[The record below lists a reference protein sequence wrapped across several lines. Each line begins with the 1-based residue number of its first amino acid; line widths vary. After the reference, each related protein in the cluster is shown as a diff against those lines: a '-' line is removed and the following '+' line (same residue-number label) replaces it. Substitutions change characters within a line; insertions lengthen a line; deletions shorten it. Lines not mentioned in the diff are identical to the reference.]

1 MFAWPESVQVELVL
15 NVKPVRRRYR
25 WDDLARDYTGWEQN
39 MVGMLS
45 GDGICPLGII
55 DPNTTVTTQ

>member
-1 MFAWPESVQVELVL
+1 MELVL
-15 NVKPVRRRYR
+15 NVNPVRRRYR
-25 WDDLARDYTGWEQN
+25 WDYLARDYLARDYTGWEQN